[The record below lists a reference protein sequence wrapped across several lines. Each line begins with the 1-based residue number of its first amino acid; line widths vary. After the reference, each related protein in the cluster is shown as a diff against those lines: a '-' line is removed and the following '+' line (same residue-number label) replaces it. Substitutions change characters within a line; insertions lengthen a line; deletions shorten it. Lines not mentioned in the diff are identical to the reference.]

1 MIEKIT
7 AKHGLFIFASFLA
20 FFVLSI
26 PYNLQGPNAP
36 VTMEYYGITAA
47 EQGFM
52 MTIQSAGN
60 ICTAIILALRGERY
74 NKIHAIAVGVLIICL
89 ACSAVGFAPGY
100 TGLLV
105 LVCVIGIGAAFIDV
119 MMNGAITDIYSKQRN
134 TILPLVHVFFAL
146 GAMTAPLFVTMMA
159 NPAMPETFSI
169 PYRVLGVVAA
179 ATFVLY
185 YFSGRRIMPETPYRD
200 MEAMKRRAIED
211 PAEVF
216 KTKRAWFFLVVGLLY
231 FSFQL
236 GTNMWLPTFA
246 MRNAGADFDTAGMML
261 TAYFGGAL
269 PMRLMGPLFLRKLSA
284 RAIFWIFGFMSGAFM
299 LVALFSGNIGAMFV
313 FVAASG
319 FMQGSSAPVFILM
332 CCETFP
338 ERTASA
344 SSICTISAGVASLTA
359 PLWMGGLSEFTGFLL
374 PMVMICCAMLL
385 SAGLTLFKGGGKAA
399 A

>member
-47 EQGFM
+47 GQGFI

-74 NKIHAIAVGVLIICL
+74 NKIHAIAVGVLILCL
-89 ACSAVGFAPGY
+89 ACSAVGFAPVY

-105 LVCVIGIGAAFIDV
+105 LVCVIGIGAAFVDV
-119 MMNGAITDIYSKQRN
+119 MMNGVITDVYTKQRN
-134 TILPLVHVFFAL
+134 TILPLVHGFFGL
-146 GAMTAPLFVTMMA
+146 GAMAAPIFVTMMA
-159 NPAMPETFSI
+159 NPDVPETFSI
-169 PYRVLGVVAA
+169 PYRVLGAVAA
-179 ATFVLY
+179 ATFAVY
-185 YFSGRRIMPETPYRD
+185 FFSGRRIVPETPYRD
-200 MEAMKRRAIED
+200 MEATKRRAIED

-216 KTKRAWFFLVVGLLY
+216 KTKRAWFFLAVGVLY
-231 FSFQL
+231 FTFQL
-236 GTNMWLPTFA
+236 GTNMWLPTYT
-246 MRNAGADFDTAGMML
+246 MRNVGADFDTAGMML

-269 PMRLMGPLFLRKLSA
+269 PMRMLGPLFLRKLSA
-284 RAIFWIFGFMSGAFM
+284 RAIFWIFGFMSAAFM
-299 LVALFSGNIGAMFV
+299 LLALFTENIAVMFV

-344 SSICTISAGVASLTA
+344 SSLCAISAGTAALTA
-359 PLWMGGLSEFTGFLL
+359 PLWMRGLSEFTGFLL
-374 PMVMICCAMLL
+374 PMILICCSMFV
-385 SAGLTLFKGGGKAA
+385 SAGLIFLKGGGKAA